1 MIRKAVV
8 EYQGLKENKQ
18 NLLKKSSENLHVIRK
33 IVVPLQRFNKQL
45 IVLHVL
51 KTQKEMKKLAFL
63 FAAVVAVS
71 FASCGQKT
79 EQGSCCD
86 SDSVCVEEAVCVDT
100 CACDT
105 CACDTCTC
113 ACPAAE

>member
-1 MIRKAVV
+1 MIRNADI
-8 EYQGLKENKQ
+8 EYQVFKEKVLKNI
-18 NLLKKSSENLHVIRK
+18 KKSSLKLQVIRK
-33 IVVPLQRFNKQL
+33 NIVPLQRFNKQL
-45 IVLHVL
+45 IVLQVL

-86 SDSVCVEEAVCVDT
+86 SDSVVVEEVVCADT

-105 CACDTCTC
+105 CACDTC
-113 ACPAAE
+113 ACPSAE

>member
-1 MIRKAVV
+1 MLI
-8 EYQGLKENKQ
+8 Q
-18 NLLKKSSENLHVIRK
+18 K

-45 IVLHVL
+45 IVLQVL
-51 KTQKEMKKLAFL
+51 KSKKMKKLAFL

-86 SDSVCVEEAVCVDT
+86 SDSVCVEEVA
-100 CACDT
+100 CADSC
-105 CACDTCTC
+105 CADSC
-113 ACPAAE
+113 AADSCAADSCCAEAPAAE

>member
-1 MIRKAVV
+1 M
-8 EYQGLKENKQ
+8 L
-18 NLLKKSSENLHVIRK
+18 VIQK
-33 IVVPLQRFNKQL
+33 NVVPLQRFNKQL

-51 KTQKEMKKLAFL
+51 KAKKMKKLAFL

-86 SDSVCVEEAVCVDT
+86 SDSVCVEEAVCADT

>member
-1 MIRKAVV
+1 M
-8 EYQGLKENKQ
+8 L
-18 NLLKKSSENLHVIRK
+18 VIQK

-45 IVLHVL
+45 IVLQVL
-51 KTQKEMKKLAFL
+51 KAQKKMKKLAFL

-86 SDSVCVEEAVCVDT
+86 SDSVACVEETECVAADT
-100 CACDT
+100 CACDSCACDT
-105 CACDTCTC
+105 CAC
-113 ACPAAE
+113 PAE

>member
-1 MIRKAVV
+1 M
-8 EYQGLKENKQ
+8 
-18 NLLKKSSENLHVIRK
+18 LLIQK
-33 IVVPLQRFNKQL
+33 IIVPLQRFNKQL

-51 KTQKEMKKLAFL
+51 KSKKMKKLAFL

-86 SDSVCVEEAVCVDT
+86 SDSVCVEEVACCADSCCADSCAADSCVADSC
-100 CACDT
+100 CAE
-105 CACDTCTC
+105 A
-113 ACPAAE
+113 PAAE

>member
-1 MIRKAVV
+1 
-8 EYQGLKENKQ
+8 
-18 NLLKKSSENLHVIRK
+18 
-33 IVVPLQRFNKQL
+33 
-45 IVLHVL
+45 
-51 KTQKEMKKLAFL
+51 MKKLAFL

-86 SDSVCVEEAVCVDT
+86 SDSVCVEEAACAVET
-100 CACDT
+100 CDSSACPCDT

>member
-1 MIRKAVV
+1 M
-8 EYQGLKENKQ
+8 
-18 NLLKKSSENLHVIRK
+18 ENLHVIQK
-33 IVVPLQRFNKQL
+33 IAVPLQRFKEQL
-45 IVLHVL
+45 IVLQVL
-51 KTQKEMKKLAFL
+51 KSKKEMKKLAFL

-79 EQGSCCD
+79 EQSSCGD
-86 SDSVCVEEAVCVDT
+86 SCEVAVEEAVCVDT

-113 ACPAAE
+113 AEAPAAE

>member
-1 MIRKAVV
+1 
-8 EYQGLKENKQ
+8 
-18 NLLKKSSENLHVIRK
+18 
-33 IVVPLQRFNKQL
+33 
-45 IVLHVL
+45 
-51 KTQKEMKKLAFL
+51 MKKLAFL

-79 EQGSCCD
+79 EQGSC
-86 SDSVCVEEAVCVDT
+86 SDSCEVAVEETVCNEACEDSCVCVDT

-113 ACPAAE
+113 AEAPAAE